1 VNRPPPARV
10 LVADHNR
17 SLAGVLAELMAD
29 EPGFELAGCVD
40 SRRAALELAGASC
53 VDVVLVDPRLDDEGG
68 SVLADL
74 RALCPSAVLL
84 AWAQDR
90 DQGAL
95 GHADGLLDR
104 GMTFR
109 ELVRVTRGQLRAR
122 RTAAAS

>member
-1 VNRPPPARV
+1 M
-10 LVADHNR
+10 LVVDGNR

-40 SRRAALELAGASC
+40 SRRAAVELARTTA
-53 VDVVLVDPRLDDEGG
+53 VDVALVDQGVDDDPARP
-68 SVLADL
+68 VLAEL

-84 AWAQDR
+84 VWSR
-90 DQGAL
+90 DARRRPVE
-95 GHADGLLDR
+95 HADAVLDR

-109 ELVRVTRGQLRAR
+109 ELVSTARGVLRAR